1 MTISTVRSIKERI
14 LHACIFEFFAILF
27 TMLIGILLLNK
38 PINSM
43 GVVSVLISITALLLN
58 IIFNWIFDKLFPFV
72 NGNRP
77 VHIRI
82 LHAIGFEA
90 TLVIFT
96 IPLIAYILKMT
107 FIDAFM
113 FELGLLIFFFFYTY
127 IYNWSYDQI
136 RKKIV
141 ARYRQKRE

>member
-1 MTISTVRSIKERI
+1 MTIATVRSIKERL

-27 TMLIGILLLNK
+27 TMLIGIFLLNK

-43 GVVSVLISITALLLN
+43 GLVSVLISITALLLN
-58 IIFNWIFDKLFPFV
+58 IAFNWVFDKFFPFV

-77 VHIRI
+77 IPIRI
-82 LHAIGFEA
+82 LHAVGFEA

-96 IPLIAYILKMT
+96 IPMIAYILNMS

-127 IYNWSYDQI
+127 IYNWLYDHL

-141 ARYRQKRE
+141 AKYRAK

>member
-1 MTISTVRSIKERI
+1 MTIATVRSIKERI
-14 LHACIFEFFAILF
+14 LHACIFEFFAIFF
-27 TMLIGILLLNK
+27 TLIIGILLLNK
-38 PINSM
+38 PLNSM
-43 GVVSVLISITALLLN
+43 GIVSVLISLTALLLN
-58 IIFNWIFDKLFPFV
+58 IVFNWIFDKLFPFV

-77 VHIRI
+77 VHIRL

-96 IPLIAYILKMT
+96 IPMIAYILNMS
-107 FIDAFM
+107 FFDAFI

-127 IYNWSYDQI
+127 IYNWLYDQI

-141 ARYRQKRE
+141 ARYATQKK

>member
-82 LHAIGFEA
+82 LHAVGFEA

>member
-1 MTISTVRSIKERI
+1 MSIATVRSIKERI

-27 TMLIGILLLNK
+27 TMLIGVLLLNK

-43 GVVSVLISITALLLN
+43 GLVSVLISITALLLN
-58 IIFNWIFDKLFPFV
+58 IVFNWIFDKLFPFV

-82 LHAIGFEA
+82 LHAVGFEA

-96 IPLIAYILKMT
+96 IPMIAYILNMS

-127 IYNWSYDQI
+127 IYNWLYDHL

-141 ARYRQKRE
+141 AKYQRKR